1 MSRPVIDKISRNTG
15 YAGFAQRHPLPKG
28 EPGRKATIMITVI
41 EPGRYFHVTIE
52 NGQQR
57 DADLSIAVDMAH
69 IGSHH
74 HGWMGVLITRHSP
87 TLFTVALSGQ
97 VPYGT
102 TAERDES

>member
-1 MSRPVIDKISRNTG
+1 
-15 YAGFAQRHPLPKG
+15 
-28 EPGRKATIMITVI
+28 MITVI
-41 EPGRYFHVTIE
+41 EPGRYFHVNIE

-57 DADLSIAVDMAH
+57 DIELSTAVDMARND
-69 IGSHH
+69 SHH